1 MLHYLLEENLM
12 KRILVIAVLI
22 IAASPIALGQKKK
35 VGMRG
40 GDAPQR
46 SNIYRIE
53 ELSAPQIDALNR
65 DKTLFIL
72 PIGMLEQHGP
82 HLPIGSDSF
91 WVSYSVAE
99 VSKRVGKSLP
109 DWNVVLMPA
118 INYGEGGANEIG
130 NIQVHPGTYGIRQS
144 TLRSI
149 VADVGGQLAQNKFK
163 WIFVIHGH
171 GAPNHNIAISE
182 ACDFISETFKI
193 TMLNLQSM
201 ANADAAMAAKARQIA
216 ARYYS
221 PAELASFGVD
231 IHAGLSETSGVLA
244 IQPRLV
250 NEVYKTLPSRTGKSM
265 EELRRLALSAGW
277 QGYFSS
283 PAKAKGSYGKEDS
296 EAWVEG
302 LSSFI
307 MRAVHGENL
316 FDHPRY
322 PDQLLNDP
330 AIIQINKDEIA
341 NEQAFEMKLE
351 QWLQGRKQ
359 K

>member
-1 MLHYLLEENLM
+1 M
-12 KRILVIAVLI
+12 KRILVIALLI
-22 IAASPIALGQKKK
+22 IAASSIALGQKKK
-35 VGMRG
+35 VRG
-40 GDAPQR
+40 RNEPQR

-53 ELSAPQIDALNR
+53 ELTAPQIDALNR

-91 WVSYSVAE
+91 GVSYGLAE
-99 VSKRVGKSLP
+99 ISKRVGKPLA
-109 DWNVVLMPA
+109 DWNIVLMPA

-130 NIQVHPGTYGIRQS
+130 NIHVHPGTYGIRQS

-149 VADVGGQLAQNKFK
+149 VADVGGQLAQNRFK

-171 GAPNHNIAISE
+171 GAPTHNLAISE
-182 ACDFISETFKI
+182 ACDFISETFKV
-193 TMLNLQSM
+193 TMLNLMSM
-201 ANADAAMAAKARQIA
+201 GMVDEAMAAKARKIA
-216 ARYYS
+216 AKYYS

-231 IHAGLSETSGVLA
+231 VHAGLSETSGVLA

-250 NEVYKTLPSRTGKSM
+250 NEVYKSLPNQIGKSM
-265 EELRRLALSAGW
+265 GELRQIALSPDW

-283 PAKAKGSYGKEDS
+283 PAKAKTAYGKEDN

-307 MRAVHGENL
+307 LRAVRGENF

-322 PDQLLNDP
+322 PDQLLKDP
-330 AIIQINKDEIA
+330 AIVQIIKDSLAHEK
-341 NEQAFEMKLE
+341 AFEMKLE
-351 QWLQGRKQ
+351 QWLKGRKQ

>member
-1 MLHYLLEENLM
+1 M
-12 KRILVIAVLI
+12 KRILVFAVLI
-22 IAASPIALGQKKK
+22 IAASAIALGQKNK

-40 GDAPQR
+40 SNVPQR

-53 ELSAPQIDALNR
+53 ELTAPQIDALNR
-65 DKTLFIL
+65 DQTLFIL

-91 WVSYSVAE
+91 GVSYSVAE
-99 VSKRVGKSLP
+99 ISKRLGKPLP
-109 DWNVVLMPA
+109 GWNIVLMPA

-149 VADVGGQLAQNKFK
+149 VADVGGQLAQNRFK

-171 GAPNHNIAISE
+171 GAPTHNLAISE

-193 TMLNLQSM
+193 TMLNLMSM
-201 ANADAAMAAKARQIA
+201 GMADEAMAAKARQIA
-216 ARYYS
+216 AKYYS
-221 PAELASFGVD
+221 PPELASFGVD

-250 NEVYKTLPSRTGKSM
+250 NEVYKTLPSRPGRSFA
-265 EELRRLALSAGW
+265 ELRQIALSSGW

-283 PAKAKGSYGKEDS
+283 PAKAKTAYGKEDN

-307 MRAVHGENL
+307 VRAVHGESFFN
-316 FDHPRY
+316 HPRY

-330 AIIQINKDEIA
+330 AIIQINKDALA
-341 NEQAFEMKLE
+341 NEKAFEMKLE
-351 QWLQGRKQ
+351 QWLKARKQ

>member
-1 MLHYLLEENLM
+1 M
-12 KRILVIAVLI
+12 KRILVFAVLI
-22 IAASPIALGQKKK
+22 IAASAIAFGQKNK

-40 GDAPQR
+40 NDEPQR

-53 ELSAPQIDALNR
+53 ELTAPQIDALDR

-91 WVSYSVAE
+91 GVSYSVSE
-99 VSKRVGKSLP
+99 ISKRVGKPLP
-109 DWNVVLMPA
+109 GWNIVIMPA

-149 VADVGGQLAQNKFK
+149 VADVGGQLAQNRFK

-171 GAPNHNIAISE
+171 GAPTHNLAISE

-193 TMLNLQSM
+193 TMLNLMSM
-201 ANADAAMAAKARQIA
+201 AMADEAMAAKAQQIA
-216 ARYYS
+216 AKYYS

-244 IQPRLV
+244 IQRGLV
-250 NEVYKTLPSRTGKSM
+250 NGVYKTLPSRTGRSFD
-265 EELRRLALSAGW
+265 ELRQIALSPGW

-283 PAKAKGSYGKEDS
+283 PAKAKTLYGKEDN

-302 LSSFI
+302 LSNFI
-307 MRAVHGENL
+307 VRAVHGENL
-316 FDHPRY
+316 FSHPRY
-322 PDQLLNDP
+322 PDQLLKDP
-330 AIIQINKDEIA
+330 AIIQINKDALA
-341 NEQAFEMKLE
+341 NEKAFEMKLE
-351 QWLQGRKQ
+351 QWLERRKQ

>member
-1 MLHYLLEENLM
+1 M
-12 KRILVIAVLI
+12 KRILVIGVLI
-22 IAASPIALGQKKK
+22 IAASSIAFGQKKK

-40 GDAPQR
+40 TDEPKRA
-46 SNIYRIE
+46 NIYKIE
-53 ELSAPQIDALNR
+53 ELTAPQIDALNR
-65 DKTLFIL
+65 DQTIFIL

-91 WVSYSVAE
+91 GVSYSVAE
-99 VSKRVGKSLP
+99 VSRRVGKSLT
-109 DWNVVLMPA
+109 DWTIILMPA

-171 GAPNHNIAISE
+171 GAPTHNIAISE
-182 ACDFISETFKI
+182 ACDFVSETFKI

-201 ANADAAMAAKARQIA
+201 ASADAAMAAKAQQIA
-216 ARYYS
+216 AKYYS
-221 PAELASFGVD
+221 PAELASFGMD
-231 IHAGLSETSGVLA
+231 IHAGLSETSGVMA
-244 IQPRLV
+244 IQPKLV
-250 NEVYKTLPSRTGKSM
+250 NEVYKTLPSRTGTSI
-265 EELRRLALSAGW
+265 EELRQLALTPGW

-283 PAKAKGSYGKEDS
+283 PAKAKGAYGKEDN
-296 EAWVEG
+296 EAWAEG

-316 FDHPRY
+316 FNHPRY

-330 AIIQINKDEIA
+330 AIIQINRDAMA
-341 NEQAFEMKLE
+341 NEKAFEMKLE
-351 QWLQGRKQ
+351 DWLKGRKQ

>member
-1 MLHYLLEENLM
+1 M
-12 KRILVIAVLI
+12 KRTLVIAVLI
-22 IAASPIALGQKKK
+22 IAASSIALGQKKR
-35 VGMRG
+35 VGTRSN
-40 GDAPQR
+40 DEPQR

-53 ELSAPQIDALNR
+53 ELTAPQIDALNR
-65 DKTLFIL
+65 DKTIFIL

-91 WVSYSVAE
+91 GVSYGVTE
-99 VSKRVGKSLP
+99 VSKHVGKSLP
-109 DWNVVLMPA
+109 DWNIVLMPA

-163 WIFVIHGH
+163 WIFVIHAH
-171 GAPNHNIAISE
+171 GAPLHNIAISE

-244 IQPRLV
+244 IQPKLV
-250 NEVYKTLPSRTGKSM
+250 NQVYKTLPNQTGKSM
-265 EELRRLALSAGW
+265 EELRRLALSPGW

-283 PAKAKGSYGKEDS
+283 PARAKTPYGKEDN

-316 FDHPRY
+316 FEHPRY
-322 PDQLLNDP
+322 PDQLLKDP
-330 AIIQINKDEIA
+330 AIIQINKDSLA
-341 NEQAFEMKLE
+341 NEQAFEVKLE
-351 QWLQGRKQ
+351 QWLERRKQ

>member
-1 MLHYLLEENLM
+1 M

-22 IAASPIALGQKKK
+22 IAASSIALGQKKK
-35 VGMRG
+35 VGLRG
-40 GDAPQR
+40 SDESQR

-53 ELSAPQIDALNR
+53 ELTAPQIDALNR
-65 DKTLFIL
+65 DKTILIL

-91 WVSYSVAE
+91 WVSYCVAE
-99 VSKRVGKSLP
+99 VSKRVGKSLS
-109 DWNVVLMPA
+109 DWNIVLMPS

-182 ACDFISETFKI
+182 ACDFISETFKM

-216 ARYYS
+216 AKYYS

-244 IQPRLV
+244 IQPKLV
-250 NEVYKTLPSRTGKSM
+250 NEVYKSLPSRTGKSI
-265 EELRRLALSAGW
+265 EELRGIALTPGW

-283 PAKAKGSYGKEDS
+283 PAKAKGSYGKEDN

-316 FDHPRY
+316 FNHPRY

-330 AIIQINKDEIA
+330 AIIQINKDEME
-341 NEQAFEMKLE
+341 NEKAFEMKLE